1 MKFRIETTLILTF
14 VILISC
20 GKEVPLSPIK
30 AGSVRDFPNSLG
42 STWVYYLT
50 DNLQPPNDSVKP
62 GTKLDTVTATID
74 RYATDPASG
83 LKATVWSYFHNS
95 SLIPEKLVV
104 IHGDTVY
111 FYWSYEKN
119 DKIGLIFPFDYR
131 DTWQTGG
138 YLSGDRTTVI
148 DTIAMRVPAGLYPRV
163 YVLKNER
170 RTSISTDER
179 TMTLWF
185 VPGLGIIKIHLH
197 EKHLRS
203 VGDST
208 WTLIDHNNS
217 NF

>member
-1 MKFRIETTLILTF
+1 MNLRIEAILVLTF
-14 VILISC
+14 VIFASC
-20 GKEVPLSPIK
+20 GKEVPTSPIK

-42 STWVYYLT
+42 STWVYNLT
-50 DNLQPPNDSVKP
+50 DNLKPPNDSIKP
-62 GTKLDTVTATID
+62 GTTADTVTATID

-83 LKATVWSYFHNS
+83 LKATVWSYIHNS

-104 IHGDTVY
+104 IRGDTVY
-111 FYWSYEKN
+111 FYWSYERN

-131 DTWQTGG
+131 DSWQTGG
-138 YLSGDRTTVI
+138 FIAGDRTTVI
-148 DTIAMRVPAGLYPRV
+148 DTITMRVPAGQYERV

-170 RTSISTDER
+170 ITSISTDKR

-197 EKHLRS
+197 EEHAQS

-208 WTLIDHNNS
+208 WTLIDHNNP